1 MRTIAIASFRYS
13 LHFGTVYKL
22 IATHELENLIFLE
35 LQKKQLNLRA
45 VKTTMPTF
53 HSEDK
58 LIGGQMMNYEA
69 NLFQDYESIA
79 IDELRDQAN
88 SLLKLVTEDR
98 RPLHVFMNYDKEF
111 LLFLRTG

>member
-1 MRTIAIASFRYS
+1 MHTASK
-13 LHFGTVYKL
+13 VYYVL
-22 IATHELENLIFLE
+22 TAYRFVRIFLNNRHINAE
-35 LQKKQLNLRA
+35 FNIW
-45 VKTTMPTF
+45 
-53 HSEDK
+53 S
-58 LIGGQMMNYEA
+58 MNYEA

>member
-1 MRTIAIASFRYS
+1 MHTASK
-13 LHFGTVYKL
+13 VYYVL
-22 IATHELENLIFLE
+22 TAYRSVRIFLNNRHINAE
-35 LQKKQLNLRA
+35 FNIW
-45 VKTTMPTF
+45 
-53 HSEDK
+53 S
-58 LIGGQMMNYEA
+58 MNYEA